1 MSDSAK
7 PGHSGEG
14 EWSDELAKRQFLVEV
29 VEFGLSF
36 WAGEYGVKWLTI
48 LIDNSGPAPRMW
60 AVFRLG
66 IGAGGPQ

>member
-1 MSDSAK
+1 MGGEKFIDDVRAVIVSDSAK

-48 LIDNSGPAPRMW
+48 LIDNSGP
-60 AVFRLG
+60 
-66 IGAGGPQ
+66 